1 MMVRNY
7 AKQTCGLFTR
17 TTAKIGAMTVLQ
29 YVNFYNH
36 QKIGHVDM
44 IYLNSTNGLK
54 YSESIK
60 NLQKRER
67 RIVRKEIGPTYIHRY
82 R

>member
-7 AKQTCGLFTR
+7 VKQTCGMFTR
-17 TTAKIGAMTVLQ
+17 TTARIGAMTVLQ

-44 IYLNSTNGLK
+44 LYFNSTNGLK
-54 YSESIK
+54 YSKSIK
-60 NLQKRER
+60 NLHKKRKIYCSE
-67 RIVRKEIGPTYIHRY
+67 GD
-82 R
+82 

>member
-44 IYLNSTNGLK
+44 IF
-54 YSESIK
+54 
-60 NLQKRER
+60 
-67 RIVRKEIGPTYIHRY
+67 
-82 R
+82 